1 MSAPNQWRKSRHLP
15 VLASRPDLFYG
26 RLEVDVGNTAF
37 NEGKEFRFP
46 REYTFS
52 ATPLVFKFVAPV
64 DFVLQRQFLSCD
76 SGNVR
81 FRAYRAEQGAET
93 GTFATP
99 EEVVRNNSTQTAKD
113 LDPLVTI
120 TSGGGFTP
128 NEGEVPKEVLRIR
141 SSGATAQKTSVSGAV
156 GDERGLAAGTY
167 YLMLQRIDG
176 NETATGV
183 YEIKWE
189 ERRPDE

>member
-1 MSAPNQWRKSRHLP
+1 MTIPNQWRKSRHLP

-26 RLEVDVGNTAF
+26 RLEVDAGNTAF

-46 REYTFS
+46 REYSFS
-52 ATPLVFKFVAPV
+52 DTPVVFKFLAPV
-64 DFVLQRQFLSCD
+64 DFILQRQFLSCD
-76 SGNVR
+76 TGNVR
-81 FRAYRAEQGAET
+81 FRAFREGQGTET
-93 GTFATP
+93 GVFDTP
-99 EEVVRNNSTQTAKD
+99 EEIVRNNGTQAAKD

-128 NEGEVPKEVLRIR
+128 NDGEAPKEVLRIR
-141 SSGATAQKTSVSGAV
+141 SSGATAQKTSVSGAI
-156 GDERGLAAGTY
+156 GDERGLPAGTY
-167 YLMLQRIDG
+167 YLILQRIDG
-176 NETATGV
+176 NETANGV